1 MSSYSTKRCA
11 YEGICPRLISDLVL
25 LQENCISLELGQN
38 LNFSTS
44 LVVPGEESEFI
55 LSYSCRYLDLFFFLL
70 CQYILKHHFR
80 KIKFKIETLLYKQ
93 NKLIFLIQLSKQ
105 NILTFL
111 C

>member
-55 LSYSCRYLDLFFFLL
+55 LSYSCRYLDFFFY
-70 CQYILKHHFR
+70 CV
-80 KIKFKIETLLYKQ
+80 
-93 NKLIFLIQLSKQ
+93 S
-105 NILTFL
+105 TF
-111 C
+111 